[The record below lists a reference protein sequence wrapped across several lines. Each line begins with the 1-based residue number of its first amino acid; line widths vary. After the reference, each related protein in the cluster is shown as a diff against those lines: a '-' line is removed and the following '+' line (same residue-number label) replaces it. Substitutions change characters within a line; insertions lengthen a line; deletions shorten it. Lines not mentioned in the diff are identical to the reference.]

1 MDKEITFQDYL
12 YVIFTK
18 RWVVIS
24 IFLVTLG
31 ATIIYTFSVP
41 KVYKATATVMMEPGS
56 IAGSPFRGSRFYYP
70 VVNIRN
76 YCEILNS
83 KAVAERAV
91 DKLKEAGFNFSF
103 LNRPEP
109 AESLLLRR
117 SINPVMD
124 SDIIKVDGIGRTTR
138 EAVAVSNAIVDAFM
152 EEQLSSI
159 KKGIAERRE
168 FLEAQIPQVQSNL
181 EESERR
187 IKEFKEK
194 NKIVSLPDE
203 VTELVEELA
212 DFDRLYNSSGATY
225 KSLQNRLNFLKNQ
238 LAEQKLVLVNE
249 IAEVSSPYIL
259 ELRRQL
265 IFLETDYSLYL
276 VQGLLESDPKLMDLK
291 ESIERTKV
299 KLIEETKKIVNKQ
312 IPSLDPLS
320 SSQELVDKILELEV
334 EVSAQEA
341 ERNAFLEIKQN
352 YEKKLYSLPTSEFE
366 LAQLERRKKVNAI
379 AYELLMRYYK
389 ETQVSEAGTVSNVRV
404 VDRAGTS
411 KAPIKPKKRL
421 NLILG
426 TVFGIILGIGGAF
439 VADYVGAS
447 IKTPKDIR
455 IHVNLPVFGSI
466 PKVSK
471 PNLME
476 HSRNSPIAEAYRT
489 IRTNIGFAN
498 PDCPAKTIL
507 VTSSVPREGKSTI
520 ASNLGII
527 MTQLGKKVLL
537 VDADLRKPALAKVFG
552 VENDKGVTDILI
564 KKVDW
569 SSVISSTKIENL
581 NLLASGKIPPNPSE
595 LLGSQQMDALIKQLN
610 ESFDYIIFDAP
621 PVISVTDAVIL
632 SSKLDG
638 ILLVVEANRTNKLA
652 LSHAKENF
660 ERVNAKILGVI
671 LNKVPSGYAPYG
683 YPHYHSYYR
692 YYTSKEEA

>member
-18 RWVVIS
+18 RWIVIS
-24 IFLVTLG
+24 IFLITLG
-31 ATIIYTFSVP
+31 ATIIYTFSTP

-91 DKLKEAGFNFSF
+91 DKLKEAGFKFSF
-103 LNRPEP
+103 LNNPEP
-109 AESLLLRR
+109 AETLLLLR
-117 SINPVMD
+117 SIKPIMD
-124 SDIIKVDGIGRTTR
+124 SDIIKIDGIGGSP
-138 EAVAVSNAIVDAFM
+138 EKAVAIANAIVDAFM
-152 EEQLSSI
+152 EEQLFSI
-159 KKGIAERRE
+159 RKGIAERRE
-168 FLEAQIPQVQSNL
+168 FLEAQIPRVQSDL
-181 EESERR
+181 EEAERK
-187 IKEFKEK
+187 IKKFKER

-203 VTELVEELA
+203 ITELVGELA
-212 DFDRLYNSSGATY
+212 EFDGLYNESGATY
-225 KSLQNRLNFLKNQ
+225 ESLQNRLNFLKNQ
-238 LAEQKLVLVNE
+238 LAEQNLVLVDE
-249 IAEVSSPYIL
+249 IAKVSSPYIL
-259 ELRRQL
+259 ELRKQL
-265 IFLETDYSLYL
+265 TFLETNYSLYL
-276 VQGLLESDPKLMDLK
+276 IQGLLENDPKLMDLK
-291 ESIERTKV
+291 ESIERTKA

-320 SSQELVDKILELEV
+320 FSRELVDKILELEV

-341 ERNAFLEIKQN
+341 EKDAFFKIKRN
-352 YEKKLYSLPTSEFE
+352 YEKKLYSLPASEFE
-366 LAQLERRKKVNAI
+366 LAQLERGKKVSAI
-379 AYELLMRYYK
+379 AYELLMKSYE

-411 KAPIKPKKRL
+411 KVPIKPKKKL
-421 NLILG
+421 NLMLG
-426 TVFGIILGIGGAF
+426 TIFGIILGIGGAF

-447 IKTPKDIR
+447 IKTPKDIK
-455 IHVNLPVFGSI
+455 IHVNLPVFGAM

-527 MTQLGKKVLL
+527 MAHLDKKVLL
-537 VDADLRKPALAKVFG
+537 VDADLRKSVLAKVFG
-552 VENDKGVTDILI
+552 VEKDKGITDILV

-569 SSVISSTKIENL
+569 SSVINSTKIENL
-581 NLLASGKIPPNPSE
+581 DLLASGKIPPNPSE
-595 LLGSQQMDALIKQLN
+595 LLGSQRMDALIKELQKN
-610 ESFDYIIFDAP
+610 FDYIIFDAP
-621 PVISVTDAVIL
+621 PVVSVTDAVIL

-638 ILLVVEANRTNKLA
+638 VLLVVEANRTNKLA
-652 LSHAKENF
+652 LSHAKENLM
-660 ERVNAKILGVI
+660 RVNAKILGVI

-683 YPHYHSYYR
+683 YPHYRSYYR